1 MDDAVNN
8 LFKLGLV
15 AGAAYIAYLAY
26 QSFKAPAAA
35 LAQAGSATTTGI
47 ANAIVALTSNPV
59 VPNGNVQMPNGTNIP
74 VAAWTNL
81 GYDSNGILVF
91 SYGGTYYAIA
101 GASGS
106 PGAYVATPYGSTTLQ
121 GLARPKRRGLR

>member
-35 LAQAGSATTTGI
+35 VASAYDAATTSI
-47 ANAIVALTSNPV
+47 ANLFPGTSPSV
-59 VPNGNVQMPNGTNIP
+59 VPSGNVQMPNGTNIP

-91 SYGGTYYAIA
+91 SYGGTNYAIT
-101 GASGS
+101 GATGS